1 MQTDPAHESS
11 ATSALEARRLALFD
25 RAERIGGLGSWEWIP
40 QAGELLWSDNLFRLF
55 GHEPGSVTPSSD
67 AVLDQVHVNDRERVA
82 GVVAGLAAGT
92 EMSNVDCRIVRTDG
106 SVRHLR
112 ATLAVFE
119 ESDTGERRLFGSVQD
134 VTSVRLVDRKLEAY
148 ASVSAVLD
156 EWVGFESGA
165 EALLSE
171 LAGALDLVFGALWIP
186 GRDELT
192 CRVLWH
198 EKSPALAV
206 VAEATAGWRPGR
218 GSPTLGRAWTD
229 RQPVVSQQPGSGSP
243 PERAAAIR
251 EAGLD
256 TTVVVPAVMVDE
268 TLAVLEFLSAD
279 PVVPSD
285 QLMRALTGIGHEIGY
300 FLAQHRGALVEP
312 VLTPREV
319 QILQLAARAYSAAE
333 IAEELFLSRATVK
346 RHFERAYARLGVS
359 DRAAAVAA
367 AMRQGLI
374 T

>member
-1 MQTDPAHESS
+1 
-11 ATSALEARRLALFD
+11 
-25 RAERIGGLGSWEWIP
+25 
-40 QAGELLWSDNLFRLF
+40 
-55 GHEPGSVTPSSD
+55 
-67 AVLDQVHVNDRERVA
+67 
-82 GVVAGLAAGT
+82 
-92 EMSNVDCRIVRTDG
+92 VRTDG

-112 ATLAVFE
+112 ATLAVLE

-165 EALLSE
+165 EALLSG
-171 LAGALDLVFGALWIP
+171 LAGALDLVFGALWVP
-186 GRDELT
+186 LQDELT

-198 EKSPALAV
+198 EESTLLAA
-206 VAEATAGWRPGR
+206 VAEATTGWRPGR
-218 GSPTLGRAWTD
+218 GSPTLGRAWTN
-229 RQPVVSQQPGSGSP
+229 RQPAVSQQPGSGSP
-243 PERAAAIR
+243 PERAAAMR
-251 EAGLD
+251 EAGLE

-279 PVVPSD
+279 PVVPSE

-312 VLTPREV
+312 VLTPREL

-359 DRAAAVAA
+359 DRAAAVGA

>member
-1 MQTDPAHESS
+1 MQTEPAPESS
-11 ATSALEARRLALFD
+11 DASVLEARRLALLD

-67 AVLDQVHVNDRERVA
+67 AVLDQIHVNDRVRVA
-82 GVVAGLAAGT
+82 GVVAALAAGT
-92 EMSNVDCRIVRTDG
+92 DMSHLDYRIVRADG
-106 SVRHLR
+106 VVRHLH
-112 ATLAVFE
+112 TTVAVFH
-119 ESDTGERRLFGSVQD
+119 ESDPSERHLFGSVQD

-156 EWVGFESGA
+156 EWAGFESGA
-165 EALLSE
+165 KALLSR
-171 LAGALDLVFGALWIP
+171 LAGALDLVFGALWVP

-198 EKSPALAV
+198 EDSPALAA

-229 RQPVVSQQPGSGSP
+229 RQPVVAPHPGTGSP
-243 PERAAAIR
+243 PGRAAAMR
-251 EAGLD
+251 GAGLD
-256 TTVVVPAVMVDE
+256 ATVVVPAVMVDE
-268 TLAVLEFLSAD
+268 TLAVLEFLSAE

-312 VLTPREV
+312 LLTPREV
-319 QILQLAARAYSAAE
+319 QILQLAARAFSTAE

-359 DRAAAVAA
+359 DRTAAVAE